1 MEDVLQ
7 KIKALLAEAGP
18 IESSGAT
25 VASGLLVGAGGVE
38 VRYQLKLGW
47 DIAVANVC
55 DDTWGVFNIQLMR
68 FIRSQNYDNAALG
81 AVLAQ
86 VQVDDS
92 HWRWLNKSLR
102 FNSDE
107 YKWFFLFAEG
117 YPQAACLIYHPKP
130 SAMDGQGIFYIEFLA
145 VAPWNRDNPMRDRS
159 FKGVGTTLIAEVKEY
174 ACAQLGLRP
183 GFSLHALP
191 RAAGF
196 YQSIGMMNF
205 PQLDKE
211 GMPYFEMPA

>member
-18 IESSGAT
+18 IASSGAT
-25 VASGLLVGAGGVE
+25 VASGVLVGASGVE
-38 VRYQLKLGW
+38 VCYQLNLGW
-47 DIAVANVC
+47 DIPVANVC
-55 DDTWGVFNIQLMR
+55 DETWGVFNIQLMR
-68 FIRSQNYDNAALG
+68 FIRSLKYEGAALD

-86 VQVDDS
+86 IQVDDS
-92 HWRWLNKSLR
+92 HWRWLNKSLH
-102 FNSDE
+102 FKSE
-107 YKWFFLFAEG
+107 EHKWFFLFAEG

-130 SAMDGQGIFYIEFLA
+130 SAMDGQGIFYIEFVA
-145 VAPWNRDNPMRDRS
+145 VAPWNRDNPMRERS
-159 FKGVGTTLIAEVKEY
+159 FKGVGTTMIAEVKEY
-174 ACAQLGLRP
+174 ACTRLGLRP

>member
-1 MEDVLQ
+1 MEDVL
-7 KIKALLAEAGP
+7 KRIKALLAEAGP
-18 IESSGAT
+18 IESSGVT
-25 VASGLLVGAGGVE
+25 IASDVLVGAGGDKVC
-38 VRYQLKLGW
+38 YQVKLGW

-55 DDTWGVFNIQLMR
+55 DETWGVFNIQLMR
-68 FIRSQNYDNAALG
+68 FIKAQNYDNAALG

-86 VQVDDS
+86 IQVDDS
-92 HWRWLNKSLR
+92 HWRWLNKSLH

-145 VAPWNRDNPMRDRS
+145 VAPWNRVNPMRERS
-159 FKGVGTTLIAEVKEY
+159 FKGVGTTLIATVTEY
-174 ACAQLGLRP
+174 ACSRLGRRP
-183 GFSLHALP
+183 GFSLHAHP

-196 YQSIGMMNF
+196 YQSIGMRNF
-205 PQLDKE
+205 PLLDKE
-211 GMPYFEMPA
+211 GMPYFEMPI

>member
-1 MEDVLQ
+1 MEEVVD
-7 KIKALLAEAGP
+7 KIRAFLAEAGP
-18 IESSGAT
+18 IRSSGAT
-25 VASGLLVGAGGVE
+25 VASGVLVGTNGANVT
-38 VRYQLKLGW
+38 YQLQMGW
-47 DIAVANVC
+47 DIPIANVC
-55 DDTWGVFNIQLMR
+55 DETWGVFNIQLMR
-68 FIRSQNYDNAALG
+68 FIKSQNYDDAALR
-81 AVLAQ
+81 AVFAQ
-86 VQVDDS
+86 IQIDDS

-130 SAMDGQGIFYIEFLA
+130 SAVDGKGIFYIEFVA
-145 VAPWNRDNPMRDRS
+145 VAPWNRDNPMKERS
-159 FKGVGTTLIAEVKEY
+159 FKGVGKILIAKVKDY
-174 ACAQLGLRP
+174 ACVQLGLRP

-196 YQSIGMMNF
+196 YQAIGMMHF
-205 PQLDKE
+205 PELDKD